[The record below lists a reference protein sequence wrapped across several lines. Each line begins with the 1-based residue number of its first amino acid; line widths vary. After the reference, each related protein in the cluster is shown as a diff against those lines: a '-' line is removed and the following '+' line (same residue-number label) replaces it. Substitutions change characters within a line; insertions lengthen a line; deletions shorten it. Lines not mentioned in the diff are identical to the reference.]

1 MSKEIKHKNICL
13 SMSEESLEQLRDI
26 AEYTG
31 KSKSRIVRDAIKKEH
46 KEIRK

>member
-13 SMSEESLEQLRDI
+13 SMDDRSLKQLQDI

-31 KSKSRIVRDAIKKEH
+31 KSKSRIVRDAIEKEH
-46 KEIRK
+46 REIRK